1 VNLALKKVGLNTS
14 LKPCAALD
22 KTPSKRQPTVHA
34 ILSVSSLNSELIPM
48 KILSFNE
55 HAAGTQPS
63 VISIPNDADPR
74 TVSLDGVTR
83 IDLHF
88 PKFTDGRAYSQAFL
102 LRRRLGFKGE
112 IRATGDVLIDQLV
125 SMARTGFDV
134 AVLREGLDAS
144 AAQRQFDRFPAYY
157 QGSAVDTQPLFAK
170 AVA

>member
-1 VNLALKKVGLNTS
+1 
-14 LKPCAALD
+14 
-22 KTPSKRQPTVHA
+22 
-34 ILSVSSLNSELIPM
+34 M
-48 KILSFNE
+48 KILSFKD
-55 HAAGTQPS
+55 HTAGADAS
-63 VISIPNDADPR
+63 VISIANDTDPR
-74 TVSLDGVTR
+74 SVSLEGVKR

-134 AVLREGLDAS
+134 AVLRDGLDAT
-144 AAQRQFDRFPAYY
+144 AAQRQFDRFPAFY

-170 AVA
+170 AAA